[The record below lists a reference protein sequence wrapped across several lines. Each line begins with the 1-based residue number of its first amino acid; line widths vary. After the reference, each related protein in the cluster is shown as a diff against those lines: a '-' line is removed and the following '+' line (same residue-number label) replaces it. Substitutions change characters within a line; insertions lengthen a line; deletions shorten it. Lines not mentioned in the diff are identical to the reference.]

1 MTYDWIAEELYIIFY
16 QSFFNRLIVYSLT
29 TQYMYNSIY
38 LVYNRVSGIS
48 YLTEVEMT
56 FNPFER

>member
-16 QSFFNRLIVYSLT
+16 HSFLNRLKVYSLST
-29 TQYMYNSIY
+29 RYDHID
-38 LVYNRVSGIS
+38 LVYNTVSDIS
-48 YLTEVEMT
+48 DSTEVEMT